1 MDVSLHP
8 ATGFIDHDIA
18 LTDLD
23 VDLTPVVG
31 SRFDLIGL
39 YAKQVTQEF
48 TATADGVHGLERP
61 QSGWNPYEVWR
72 TRVKQSSSETP
83 EHEPDPFH

>member
-1 MDVSLHP
+1 MKRKAAGGSAAARRTSL
-8 ATGFIDHDIA
+8 AA
-18 LTDLD
+18 NE
-23 VDLTPVVG
+23 
-31 SRFDLIGL
+31 
-39 YAKQVTQEF
+39 EF

>member
-1 MDVSLHP
+1 MSKK
-8 ATGFIDHDIA
+8 AA
-18 LTDLD
+18 A
-23 VDLTPVVG
+23 
-31 SRFDLIGL
+31 GL
-39 YAKQVTQEF
+39 AAGRRNSSAGNEEF

-72 TRVKQSSSETP
+72 TRVKQSSSEPP